1 MTNTTLYY
9 FFSTIAQVLAAI
21 SALLAVFTH
30 FKINEIREFLV
41 GDGKATYER
50 MKLKEPGYEL
60 PTNYKIYLDRL
71 RDSIGRKSILG
82 ILQVIQVL
90 AKYELDQNKTIET
103 KPRGLQYLER
113 GFNYRMLQIKNIK
126 SLTKKSLIFAFTAIL
141 AALVSLIFVE
151 NIKDMCV
158 LKLIIIVA
166 IIILTTLSMTFTVL
180 GIYEGLKEQ
189 KDV

>member
-9 FFSTIAQVLAAI
+9 LFSTIAQVLAAI

-41 GDGKATYER
+41 GDGKATFER
-50 MKLKEPGYEL
+50 MKLKESGYDLQTE
-60 PTNYKIYLDRL
+60 YKKYLDRL

-90 AKYELDQNKTIET
+90 AKYEEDRGKTIET
-103 KPRGLQYLER
+103 NPRGLRYLEN
-113 GFNYRMLQIKNIK
+113 GFNYRMLQIKKIK
-126 SLTKKSLIFAFTAIL
+126 SLTKKSLIFAFIAIFV
-141 AALVSLIFVE
+141 ALISLIFVE
-151 NIKDMCV
+151 NIKDMCA

-166 IIILTTLSMTFTVL
+166 IIILTSLSMRSTIL